1 MDIDFKLKQK
11 IEKIIGYTIT
21 PMTMTEEDLLDV
33 VDDLITEYEKLEE
46 KYQNLEQDLED
57 NYKPISASEMYDI
70 DDKDFI

>member
-1 MDIDFKLKQK
+1 MDISYDIKQK

-21 PMTMTEEDLLDV
+21 PMTEEDLLDV
-33 VDDLITEYEKLEE
+33 VDDLITEYENLEE
-46 KYQNLEQDLED
+46 KYKNLEQDLED

>member
-1 MDIDFKLKQK
+1 MDISNDIKQK
-11 IEKIIGYTIT
+11 IEKIIGHTIT
-21 PMTMTEEDLLDV
+21 PMTMTKEDLLDV

>member
-1 MDIDFKLKQK
+1 MDIDYDLKKK
-11 IEKIIGYTIT
+11 IEKIIGHTIT

-33 VDDLITEYEKLEE
+33 VDDLITEYVNLEE

>member
-1 MDIDFKLKQK
+1 MDISYDLKKK

>member
-1 MDIDFKLKQK
+1 MDISYDLKQK

-21 PMTMTEEDLLDV
+21 PMTMTEKDLLDV
-33 VDDLITEYEKLEE
+33 VDDLITEYENLEE

>member
-1 MDIDFKLKQK
+1 MDISNDIKQK
-11 IEKIIGYTIT
+11 IEKIIGHTIT